1 MSRIDDAKL
10 TDEVSDIAA
19 RLTVAAKSWAQPDAL
34 DHRDPEAETELLMDV
49 MNELNARR
57 LRIAELEASMRHAAK
72 IEDALRGIIHHWNEF
87 GEMMGVK
94 DDYGFSERLDAAE
107 KLIR

>member
-1 MSRIDDAKL
+1 MLRLKTYL
-10 TDEVSDIAA
+10 QLQRAA
-19 RLTVAAKSWAQPDAL
+19 RSASMCRAFVSSSEEMMMSNLVPKHPEMLAEAL
-34 DHRDPEAETELLMDV
+34 DELAAPEKMRA
-49 MNELNARR
+49 
-57 LRIAELEASMRHAAK
+57 RIADLEA
-72 IEDALRGIIHHWNEF
+72 ALRGIIHHWNEF